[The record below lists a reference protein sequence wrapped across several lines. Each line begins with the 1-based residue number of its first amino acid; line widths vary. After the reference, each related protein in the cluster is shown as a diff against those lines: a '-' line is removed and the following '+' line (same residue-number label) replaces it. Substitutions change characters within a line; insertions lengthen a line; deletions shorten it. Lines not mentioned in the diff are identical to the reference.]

1 MNDQAQRPSEPAARR
16 KIARPPLDLAQILV
30 GGGVLVALI
39 GGSLYIV
46 SPFVPAVIWATTI
59 VVTTWPLMLRLQ
71 QSLGGRRWLAVS
83 VMLLLEIVVI
93 CIPTF
98 GAVYTLADRAD
109 EVMRFVQRL
118 PNDTLPAPPQWFGSV
133 RLLKPVTLEWQRL
146 SEAGPGGLLARIEPY
161 VAVAA
166 KWLLLHIGVVGALA
180 LHLLLMIIVCGL
192 LYAQGEAVVALLIAL
207 ALRVAPDS
215 GASVV
220 YLTGQSIRAIALG
233 VVVTALVQASLASA
247 GIWLAGVPFAGG
259 LSALVLVLC
268 LVQLGPL
275 VPMLGSVVWLFM
287 HGFRI
292 TAVVLLVWAV
302 CVSTLDNVL
311 RPLLIR
317 RAVELPLVLILAG
330 VIGGLI
336 AMGPVGLFVG
346 PVLLAVTYH
355 LLLDWVGETNRTAEL
370 DRAAGA
376 ARVAADADG
385 VKDDAAPREE

>member
-1 MNDQAQRPSEPAARR
+1 MNDPAQRPSEPAAPRE
-16 KIARPPLDLAQILV
+16 ARLRSFDLARILV
-30 GGGVLVALI
+30 AGGVLVALI

-46 SPFVPAVIWATTI
+46 SPFVPAVIWASTI
-59 VVTTWPLMLRLQ
+59 VVATWPLMLRLQ
-71 QSLGGRRWLAVS
+71 QAFGGRRWLAVS

-109 EVMRFVQRL
+109 DVMRFVQGL
-118 PNDTLPAPPQWFGSV
+118 PNDTLPAPPRWFGSMRV
-133 RLLKPVTLEWQRL
+133 LKPVTLEWQRL

-166 KWLLLHIGVVGALA
+166 KWLLLHIGVVGELA

-192 LYAQGEAVVALLIAL
+192 LYAKGEAMVALLIAL
-207 ALRVAPDS
+207 AVRVAPDS
-215 GASVV
+215 GAGVV

-247 GIWLAGVPFAGG
+247 GIWLAGVPFAGA
-259 LSALVLVLC
+259 LSALILVLC

-275 VPMLGSVVWLFM
+275 LPMLGSVIWLFL

-292 TAVVLLVWAV
+292 TAAVLLVWAV

-311 RPLLIR
+311 RPLLIQ
-317 RAVELPLVLILAG
+317 RAVALPLVLILAG

-355 LLLDWVGETNRTAEL
+355 LLLDWVGATNRTAAFE
-370 DRAAGA
+370 RAAGP
-376 ARVAADADG
+376 ARVSAEPAG
-385 VKDDAAPREE
+385 VKEDAAPREE